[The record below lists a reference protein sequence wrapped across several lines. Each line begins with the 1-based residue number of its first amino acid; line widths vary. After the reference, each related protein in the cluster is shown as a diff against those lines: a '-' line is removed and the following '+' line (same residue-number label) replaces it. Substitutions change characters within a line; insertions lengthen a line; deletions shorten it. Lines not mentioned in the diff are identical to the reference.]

1 MKAEFVKMEGCGN
14 DYVYID
20 CVGFVNYYSDKSKLA
35 RLISDRHFGVGSDG
49 LIFVNKSQ
57 IADFEMEMYNSDGS
71 RGEMCGNG
79 IRCVAKLVYDR
90 GYVSK
95 EKFTIESMGKIK
107 NIEVFT
113 RNGCVET
120 VKVDMGEPILEA
132 KDVPASVPE
141 KSLRTLKLP
150 GEPGAAVAVP
160 IKAGDVSAKVTCV
173 SMGNP
178 HGVIFMDT
186 FEEAGRKAKNKSE
199 SLLDSKS
206 HTPSLDTLPLTE
218 IGPFFEHH
226 EMFPNRVNTEFV
238 EVISPSEIRMRVWE
252 RGAGETLACGTGCC
266 ASVVAA
272 VLEGRTER
280 NVTVHV
286 RGGDININWDE
297 SDNRIYMTG
306 PAKTVFTGTYEY
318 RE

>member
-20 CVGFVNYYSDKSKLA
+20 CVGFVNYYSDKAKLA

-49 LIFVNKSQ
+49 LIFVNRSK

-90 GYVSK
+90 GYVPG
-95 EKFTIESMGKIK
+95 EKFTVESMGKIK

-132 KDVPASVPE
+132 SEVPVKVSE
-141 KSLRTLKLP
+141 KLLTVLDAPAGVK
-150 GEPGAAVAVP
+150 AAVAVP
-160 IKAGDVSAKVTCV
+160 IKAGDVTAKVTCV

-186 FEEAGRKAKNKSE
+186 YEKSGNRAGRPSLE
-199 SLLDSKS
+199 SLNLIE
-206 HTPSLDTLPLTE
+206 T
-218 IGPFFEHH
+218 GPFFEHH

-306 PAKTVFTGTYEY
+306 PAKTVFSGTYEY